1 MKYLELF
8 EDYYSDTERTKMLNY
23 TALYLETI
31 QPISNNDGF
40 VDCEYSENV
49 KGVSISV
56 SFYFKKWISEEKLDI
71 FYKFLDDNKLKIHNE
86 IDRNLIEIVV
96 KLTEYK
102 IKKYSKLYKIDQTVK
117 NYNL

>member
-1 MKYLELF
+1 MKYIELF
-8 EDYYSDTERTKMLNY
+8 EDYDSDETERKLDYATI
-23 TALYLETI
+23 YLETI

-40 VDCEYSENV
+40 LNCEYSKNV
-49 KGVSISV
+49 KGISV

-86 IDRNLIEIVV
+86 IDVNLIEIVV
-96 KLTEYK
+96 KLSEYK